1 MTHGTQRPPL
11 LHLPGR
17 DRLIILTCIVAL
29 TALAWAYLL
38 HLDRQ
43 MAASMADAIMMAE
56 MGMPMDEPWTRTD
69 VLLAFAMWAVMMTGM
84 MTPSATPV
92 ILLAANAGAARG
104 QRAIP
109 GTALAFA
116 AGYLL
121 VWSAFSL
128 IAALA
133 QWALHEAA
141 MLSPAMRASSPQ
153 LAGAI
158 LIGAGIYQVT
168 PLKIACLTHC
178 RSPLDFLVA
187 HWRSGVAGAVRM
199 GAHHGLYCLGCC
211 WALMA
216 VLFAAGIMNLAWVAV
231 IAVFVLVEKLAPAS
245 AVISRVAGAAMI
257 IAGLA
262 TIFWLV

>member
-1 MTHGTQRPPL
+1 
-11 LHLPGR
+11 
-17 DRLIILTCIVAL
+17 
-29 TALAWAYLL
+29 
-38 HLDRQ
+38 
-43 MAASMADAIMMAE
+43 
-56 MGMPMDEPWTRTD
+56 
-69 VLLAFAMWAVMMTGM
+69 
-84 MTPSATPV
+84 
-92 ILLAANAGAARG
+92 
-104 QRAIP
+104 
-109 GTALAFA
+109 
-116 AGYLL
+116 
-121 VWSAFSL
+121 
-128 IAALA
+128 
-133 QWALHEAA
+133 

-216 VLFAAGIMNLAWVAV
+216 VLFAAGIMNLAWVAA
-231 IAVFVLVEKLAPAS
+231 IAVFVLVEKLAPAA
-245 AVISRVAGAAMI
+245 AVISRVGGAAMVL
-257 IAGLA
+257 AGLA